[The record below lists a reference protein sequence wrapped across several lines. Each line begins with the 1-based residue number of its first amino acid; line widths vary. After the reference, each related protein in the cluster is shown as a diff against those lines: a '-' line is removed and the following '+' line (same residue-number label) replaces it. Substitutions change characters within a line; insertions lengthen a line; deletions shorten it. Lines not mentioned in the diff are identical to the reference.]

1 MPQVIAPS
9 KPGESFGEISAFHA
23 LVVVARRLGVDISYG
38 ELARSYAANR
48 GEPKNATLV
57 AIARDIGL
65 EAKVIDVKF
74 RDLPKLSKSLPAI
87 IRVNNGAALVLESAK
102 QDPQFGNVAVVRDP
116 TRQDEVLTTV
126 NQDQLERV
134 WEGQVIV
141 LKRKYATTDEEQP
154 FGVGWLIGQVLRE
167 GALFRDIGIAALIST
182 VFAIAP
188 AFMFRIV
195 LDRVL
200 ANQSYS
206 TLYVLAGAL
215 ALMILFETV
224 LLYYRRRIT
233 EVATLRIDS
242 RINLHLMSR
251 LLKLPLDYFE
261 RTPTGKTMS
270 KIGRIWAVRNFLTG
284 PFFTSILDAVPLVGL
299 VPVLFILQWRLA
311 IFVMA
316 MALIVFLVILAFIKP
331 LGRLFTHVVRAEHRR
346 ATHLTET
353 IYGMRTIK
361 SLVIEGRR
369 RREWDERIAATMD
382 TRFDLGSL
390 AAWPS
395 TLTLPFE
402 RLMYSGSFCLGAFLA
417 LQQPDTMTAGALGA
431 FAMLS
436 MRLGGPLIAIA
447 RLQLDLTEV
456 RGAIS
461 EVAELLNTPA
471 EDTRELSGMRPE
483 GQGRFEF
490 KDVSFRYSQGAP
502 FALDGINLVIPA
514 GCVLGV
520 MGRSGSGKSTIARLL
535 QRLHSNYEGQIKL
548 DGVDLRE
555 YNLAHLRSSLGVVLQ
570 DNFLF
575 AGTIRENISMARPD
589 ASMEQIIRAAQLAGA
604 EEFIER
610 FPRGYDTMLEEGAA
624 NLSGG
629 QRQRLA
635 IARALLTDPRVLI
648 LDEATSALD
657 AESEAIVNA
666 NLRRIGHGRTV
677 ISISHRL
684 SMLVDADAI
693 LVLERGKVYDIGTH
707 EELLERCDIYK
718 QLWYQQNRHAERSDA
733 NAAARAL
740 GRG

>member
-1 MPQVIAPS
+1 
-9 KPGESFGEISAFHA
+9 
-23 LVVVARRLGVDISYG
+23 
-38 ELARSYAANR
+38 
-48 GEPKNATLV
+48 
-57 AIARDIGL
+57 
-65 EAKVIDVKF
+65 
-74 RDLPKLSKSLPAI
+74 
-87 IRVNNGAALVLESAK
+87 
-102 QDPQFGNVAVVRDP
+102 
-116 TRQDEVLTTV
+116 
-126 NQDQLERV
+126 
-134 WEGQVIV
+134 
-141 LKRKYATTDEEQP
+141 
-154 FGVGWLIGQVLRE
+154 
-167 GALFRDIGIAALIST
+167 
-182 VFAIAP
+182 
-188 AFMFRIV
+188 
-195 LDRVL
+195 
-200 ANQSYS
+200 
-206 TLYVLAGAL
+206 
-215 ALMILFETV
+215 
-224 LLYYRRRIT
+224 
-233 EVATLRIDS
+233 
-242 RINLHLMSR
+242 
-251 LLKLPLDYFE
+251 
-261 RTPTGKTMS
+261 
-270 KIGRIWAVRNFLTG
+270 
-284 PFFTSILDAVPLVGL
+284 
-299 VPVLFILQWRLA
+299 
-311 IFVMA
+311 
-316 MALIVFLVILAFIKP
+316 
-331 LGRLFTHVVRAEHRR
+331 
-346 ATHLTET
+346 
-353 IYGMRTIK
+353 
-361 SLVIEGRR
+361 
-369 RREWDERIAATMD
+369 
-382 TRFDLGSL
+382 
-390 AAWPS
+390 
-395 TLTLPFE
+395 
-402 RLMYSGSFCLGAFLA
+402 
-417 LQQPDTMTAGALGA
+417 
-431 FAMLS
+431 MLS

-483 GQGRFEF
+483 VQGRFEF